1 MLEVDTEGHG
11 DASGIFTTVVLHRLW
26 LTRRRMS
33 TPGSRR
39 RYDAP
44 VRRERALTTRRAIL
58 DAAASEFGRHG
69 YIATS
74 IATLAR
80 VAGVAPETVYATFGS
95 KLGLLQALVGR
106 AVGGDDESVS
116 LLDRAWVRE
125 LVTEP
130 HPDRRIE
137 RLAREGAAILA
148 RRSGVDEL
156 VAQAAGADPDAA
168 ALLDQG
174 RRERWAGQRR
184 LLEIVAGEQGMGGA
198 RSLDEASD
206 VLFALGSP
214 EVYRLLVGARGWTDE
229 RFADWYA
236 AALRELVASMGVRDD
251 EP

>member
-1 MLEVDTEGHG
+1 
-11 DASGIFTTVVLHRLW
+11 
-26 LTRRRMS
+26 MS

-44 VRRERALTTRRAIL
+44 VRRERALGTRRAIL

-69 YIATS
+69 YVGTS
-74 IATLAR
+74 VATLAR
-80 VAGVAPETVYATFGS
+80 AAGVAPETVYATFGS

-106 AVGGDDESVS
+106 AVGGDDEPVS

-125 LVTEP
+125 LVSEP
-130 HPDRRIE
+130 HLDRRIE

-156 VAQAAGADPDAA
+156 VAQAAGADPGAA
-168 ALLDQG
+168 ALLDLG

-184 LLEIVAGEQGMGGA
+184 LLEIVAGERRIGLA
-198 RSLDEASD
+198 PSLDETTD
-206 VLFALGSP
+206 ILFALGSP
-214 EVYRLLVGARGWTDE
+214 EVYRLLVGARGWTEE

-236 AALRELVASMGVRDD
+236 AAIRELVASMGVRDD